1 MSKPGNRPLKILEK
15 LPIKEPRWTSNLAK
29 VFVVTAGSLFALSA
43 TVVICVIAFSA
54 HKSKTLGSN
63 GLAGVPAFR
72 ATKMT
77 TVAEKGNGG
86 VTPLPGTNEA
96 DNGAIPPEHSAI
108 DQTTPPAP
116 NPIPT
121 PALKPIPTSAPVP
134 QTESKAL
141 TSHSEFL
148 WRKGP
153 EFGLP
158 GEKSLDRT
166 GSKNV
171 ERQLPKSV
179 RKRLEKERQQ
189 AERKRSRLEDM
200 YRKHL
205 ISSEAY
211 KKGEQEYKSEI
222 EKYRSEL
229 NAEGGHP
236 NSLD

>member
-1 MSKPGNRPLKILEK
+1 MNILEK
-15 LPIKEPRWTSNLAK
+15 VQLNKARWTSNLAK
-29 VFVVTAGSLFALSA
+29 VFVVAAALSA
-43 TVVICVIAFSA
+43 TVVICLIAFSL
-54 HKSKTLGSN
+54 HKPKALGSN
-63 GLAGVPAFR
+63 VLAGATAFRVPAFPE
-72 ATKMT
+72 TKMT
-77 TVAEKGNGG
+77 TIAEKGNGA
-86 VTPLPGTNEA
+86 TPLQGTNQA
-96 DNGAIPPEHSAI
+96 NNGAIPTNHSAI
-108 DQTTPPAP
+108 DQTTPLAP

-121 PALKPIPTSAPVP
+121 PALKPIPTPAPVP

-141 TSHSEFL
+141 TSEFL
-148 WRKGP
+148 RREQP

-179 RKRLEKERQQ
+179 RKHLEKERQQ

-200 YRKHL
+200 YQKHL

-211 KKGEQEYKSEI
+211 KKGKQEYKSEI
-222 EKYRSEL
+222 EKYRSAV
-229 NAEGGHP
+229 NAAGSVP

>member
-1 MSKPGNRPLKILEK
+1 MNKLGNRPVKILEK
-15 LPIKEPRWTSNLAK
+15 VPLNKTRWTSNPVK
-29 VFVVTAGSLFALSA
+29 VLVGIAGTLLALSA
-43 TVVICVIAFSA
+43 IGVICLIASSV
-54 HKSKTLGSN
+54 HKPKALASN
-63 GLAGVPAFR
+63 GLSGVPAFR
-72 ATKMT
+72 VPAFPVTKT
-77 TVAEKGNGG
+77 ATVAEKGNGG
-86 VTPLPGTNEA
+86 VTPLPGTNRA
-96 DNGAIPPEHSAI
+96 DNGAIPTEHSAI
-108 DQTTPPAP
+108 AQTTPPAP
-116 NPIPT
+116 NPTPT
-121 PALKPIPTSAPVP
+121 PAPVP

-141 TSHSEFL
+141 TSDSEFL
-148 WRKGP
+148 WGKGP
-153 EFGLP
+153 EFELP

-229 NAEGGHP
+229 NADGGHP